1 MKGFIYAFTEEDR
14 DKLISLG
21 FTILKQDMIPYV
33 FTNNGK
39 IKDNFEDMKLV
50 FNDEMLFE

>member
-50 FNDEMLFE
+50 FNDEMLF